1 MKRILI
7 IGGDSFIAGQFIK
20 KYVSTDSITCY
31 SRRPTG
37 YEKEIVVKAFRDMP
51 VEAFS
56 GFDAVINFAAI
67 VHRPELKDQEL
78 YDDVNYRMACL
89 LAQKAKQ
96 AGVRQ
101 FVQMSTIAVFG
112 SASRISET
120 TPERPQT
127 YYGSSKLKA
136 DKELVA
142 MNDREFKA
150 AIIRPPMA
158 YGGGMAPG
166 NMLRLIRLVNKH
178 IPLPFGSARN
188 SRDFINVKNLVEFI
202 HLAVEKEVEGV
213 FYPTDKVPYS
223 TRNVVEE
230 ISRQLGVHTINLPS
244 PSIFLKLIE
253 KVRPDLYQKLWGDVV
268 IDRQLA
274 LSAIGYEDVPNARSS
289 HHTITLRG
297 GGVIFYLGVL
307 VHGLIFDF
315 FAPWFLCG
323 VTLVA
328 LVSFIDDM
336 HPLSAKV
343 RLLFQTFS
351 LLLLLLQL
359 GVHEVSWG
367 YVVVALFVGLAI
379 LNIYNFMDGIN
390 GITGGYS
397 LVAMLALWGI
407 NAFVFPIAP
416 AGFIPVVI
424 LSLLVF
430 NFYNFRSHAKCFSGD
445 VGAISMAFI
454 ILFLLGGFIIH
465 TGHVSALVFLAVYG
479 VDGVLTIIHR
489 ILLKENIGQPHR
501 KHLYQLLANEGKF
514 AHLPVS
520 LIYMGVQAVVNLGY
534 LLVLVYT
541 PGYTL
546 IYFIISI
553 VVLVVVYLPLR
564 RKFYALREQ
573 I

>member
-67 VHRPELKDQEL
+67 VHR
-78 YDDVNYRMACL
+78 MACL

-96 AGVRQ
+96 AWVCQ

-274 LSAIGYEDVPNARSS
+274 LSAIGYEPRY
-289 HHTITLRG
+289 TL
-297 GGVIFYLGVL
+297 
-307 VHGLIFDF
+307 
-315 FAPWFLCG
+315 
-323 VTLVA
+323 
-328 LVSFIDDM
+328 
-336 HPLSAKV
+336 
-343 RLLFQTFS
+343 
-351 LLLLLLQL
+351 
-359 GVHEVSWG
+359 E
-367 YVVVALFVGLAI
+367 
-379 LNIYNFMDGIN
+379 DGI
-390 GITGGYS
+390 
-397 LVAMLALWGI
+397 
-407 NAFVFPIAP
+407 
-416 AGFIPVVI
+416 
-424 LSLLVF
+424 
-430 NFYNFRSHAKCFSGD
+430 
-445 VGAISMAFI
+445 
-454 ILFLLGGFIIH
+454 
-465 TGHVSALVFLAVYG
+465 
-479 VDGVLTIIHR
+479 
-489 ILLKENIGQPHR
+489 
-501 KHLYQLLANEGKF
+501 
-514 AHLPVS
+514 
-520 LIYMGVQAVVNLGY
+520 
-534 LLVLVYT
+534 
-541 PGYTL
+541 
-546 IYFIISI
+546 
-553 VVLVVVYLPLR
+553 
-564 RKFYALREQ
+564 REMVESFKRQ
-573 I
+573 K